1 MPEKP
6 TVAHCANP
14 FLTLTMVWCYDQIRS
29 LTRYR
34 PVVLTQA
41 RRNED
46 EFPVA
51 TLHSSEN
58 LPRLR
63 RSVYRVIRKFRGTYA
78 GYGNVLR
85 EERAGIVHAH
95 FGQEGYFCL
104 AARRSARVPMVT
116 TFYGMDAS
124 ALPRRRLWR
133 RRFGRLFRE
142 GELFL
147 VEGPHMGESLVSI
160 GCPPDKVRV
169 QRLGVDLEKI
179 AQAPP
184 EAREQAA
191 VLMYANFREKK
202 GHIYGLR
209 ACRKILGSHPGL
221 KVRIIGD
228 GELRSE
234 VEKEIFRLGL
244 GDRVAL
250 LGMLPHGA
258 CLEELAR
265 ATVLLYPSVT
275 ASDGDSEGGAPVA
288 LIEAMASGLPIVSS
302 LHADIPT
309 VAPDGRCALLFP
321 ERDADGLAEGL
332 DALLAS
338 RRLRDDI
345 GRAGREH
352 AEDAHDMRKLGIRLE
367 AVYDRVISAS
377 EFGERP
383 RSSKV

>member
-14 FLTLTMVWCYDQIRS
+14 FLTLTMVWCFDQIRS
-29 LTRYR
+29 LSRYR
-34 PVVLTQA
+34 PVVLTRA

-46 EFPVA
+46 VFPVE
-51 TLHSSEN
+51 TLYSSED
-58 LPRLR
+58 LSRLR
-63 RSVYRVIRKFRGTYA
+63 RSAYRVVRKIRGTYA
-78 GYGNVLR
+78 GYGGILR
-85 EERAGIVHAH
+85 EERAAIIHAH

-104 AARRSARVPMVT
+104 AARRGAGVPMVT

-124 ALPRRRLWR
+124 ALPRKRLWR
-133 RRFGRLFRE
+133 RRFQRLFRE

-160 GCPPDKVRV
+160 GCPPEKV
-169 QRLGVDLEKI
+169 QLHRLGVDLGKV

-184 EAREQAA
+184 EAREAA
-191 VLMYANFREKK
+191 VVLMYANFREKK
-202 GHIYGLR
+202 GHVYGLR

-275 ASDGDSEGGAPVA
+275 AADGDTEGGAPVA
-288 LIEAMASGLPIVSS
+288 LIEAMASGVAIVSS

-309 VAPDGRCALLFP
+309 VAPDRRCALLYP
-321 ERDADGLAEGL
+321 ERDVDGLAEGL
-332 DALLAS
+332 DALLQS
-338 RRLRDDI
+338 SRLREEMGAR
-345 GRAGREH
+345 GRAH
-352 AEDAHDMRKLGIRLE
+352 VEDAHDMRKQGGRLE
-367 AVYDRVISAS
+367 TLYDRV
-377 EFGERP
+377 
-383 RSSKV
+383 RSSTGR

>member
-1 MPEKP
+1 MDFLEFYDLSVEAADNGPSAGRAEIEREVGLGHRDSFRDRLLRVVRGLIVCDIMRCGAGCQVFRHGGSARCLP
-6 TVAHCANP
+6 IRQAPRIGRRRTIERNCECRRSRRWRTVNP

-147 VEGPHMGESLVSI
+147 VEGPHMGESLVLH
-160 GCPPDKVRV
+160 R
-169 QRLGVDLEKI
+169 
-179 AQAPP
+179 
-184 EAREQAA
+184 
-191 VLMYANFREKK
+191 M
-202 GHIYGLR
+202 
-209 ACRKILGSHPGL
+209 
-221 KVRIIGD
+221 
-228 GELRSE
+228 
-234 VEKEIFRLGL
+234 
-244 GDRVAL
+244 
-250 LGMLPHGA
+250 
-258 CLEELAR
+258 
-265 ATVLLYPSVT
+265 
-275 ASDGDSEGGAPVA
+275 
-288 LIEAMASGLPIVSS
+288 SS
-302 LHADIPT
+302 
-309 VAPDGRCALLFP
+309 R
-321 ERDADGLAEGL
+321 
-332 DALLAS
+332 
-338 RRLRDDI
+338 
-345 GRAGREH
+345 
-352 AEDAHDMRKLGIRLE
+352 
-367 AVYDRVISAS
+367 
-377 EFGERP
+377 
-383 RSSKV
+383 